1 MKAPLRTKSIGTK
14 VSEEEFAA
22 LEECARQ
29 ADMTLSEWVR
39 AVLLAAPGVE
49 LPDDDAA
56 LAGRVTLAEVLA
68 LRTLFLNLQFRTSN
82 GGQAQGPMTEAE
94 MRGLIE
100 RADAVKGER
109 ARERIEAARS
119 QTRKQAG
126 VPADNGSGHAT
137 WFDLL
142 RELKVAPVFLQGY
155 WMDDTTT
162 TIDRFA
168 DGLGPRVCIRLHG
181 EDREGME
188 EHSGESW
195 DRTSGRKTASSAA

>member
-119 QTRKQAG
+119 QTRKQAS
-126 VPADNGSGHAT
+126 VPA
-137 WFDLL
+137 
-142 RELKVAPVFLQGY
+142 
-155 WMDDTTT
+155 
-162 TIDRFA
+162 
-168 DGLGPRVCIRLHG
+168 G
-181 EDREGME
+181 EPQVE
-188 EHSGESW
+188 EV
-195 DRTSGRKTASSAA
+195 

>member
-14 VSEEEFAA
+14 VSEDEFAA

-39 AVLLAAPGVE
+39 VVLLAAPGVE
-49 LPDDDAA
+49 LPDDEAA

-100 RADAVKGER
+100 RADTVKGDR
-109 ARERIEAARS
+109 ARERIEAARDHARNRA
-119 QTRKQAG
+119 RKQAG
-126 VPADNGSGHAT
+126 VPAKK
-137 WFDLL
+137 
-142 RELKVAPVFLQGY
+142 REA
-155 WMDDTTT
+155 
-162 TIDRFA
+162 
-168 DGLGPRVCIRLHG
+168 G
-181 EDREGME
+181 EPQAE
-188 EHSGESW
+188 EV
-195 DRTSGRKTASSAA
+195 

>member
-1 MKAPLRTKSIGTK
+1 
-14 VSEEEFAA
+14 
-22 LEECARQ
+22 
-29 ADMTLSEWVR
+29 MTLSEWVR

-68 LRTLFLNLQFRTSN
+68 LRTLFLNLQFRASN

-119 QTRKQAG
+119 QAG
-126 VPADNGSGHAT
+126 NRPVS
-137 WFDLL
+137 LL
-142 RELKVAPVFLQGY
+142 RSQRPERPQA
-155 WMDDTTT
+155 
-162 TIDRFA
+162 
-168 DGLGPRVCIRLHG
+168 
-181 EDREGME
+181 E
-188 EHSGESW
+188 EV
-195 DRTSGRKTASSAA
+195 

>member
-22 LEECARQ
+22 LEATARA

-49 LPDDDAA
+49 LPDDEVA

-68 LRTLFLNLQFRTSN
+68 LRTLFLNLQFR
-82 GGQAQGPMTEAE
+82 QAQGPMTEAE

-109 ARERIEAARS
+109 ARERLEAARK
-119 QTRKQAG
+119 TVGKADEKEAGERQA
-126 VPADNGSGHAT
+126 
-137 WFDLL
+137 
-142 RELKVAPVFLQGY
+142 E
-155 WMDDTTT
+155 
-162 TIDRFA
+162 
-168 DGLGPRVCIRLHG
+168 
-181 EDREGME
+181 EG
-188 EHSGESW
+188 
-195 DRTSGRKTASSAA
+195 